1 MYLGISYVGWG
12 MFLWAALA
20 GTFGVIMLYR
30 MLISY
35 RPEEETY
42 MSAAEIRQTRAHLRQ
57 VNRAAIG
64 FGAAAAVL
72 LILIAGAWAFHW
84 FGA

>member
-72 LILIAGAWAFHW
+72 LIAIGAAWLFRLG
-84 FGA
+84 GA

>member
-1 MYLGISYVGWG
+1 MGISYVGWAL
-12 MFLWAALA
+12 FVWAALA

-57 VNRAAIG
+57 VNRAAIA
-64 FGAAAAVL
+64 FGAAAAAV
-72 LILIAGAWAFHW
+72 LIAIGVAWLLRL
-84 FGA
+84 GG